1 MSVQDGPTEKRY
13 LANGVSTTYTIPFLL
28 LVASDLKVF
37 LDGVPVLSGFTLS
50 GVGNP
55 TSSITFFVAPS
66 GTLLVQLDVPFE
78 RLTDYQEN
86 GDFLAYTVNRDFDRI
101 WQALKQLRRYTDRTP
116 MLDVNDID
124 GQGFYRAKGN
134 GLTGLASGIGKD
146 TNAITYRDLLTY
158 VADVLAT
165 GQGPINNAANIFYSP
180 PNGGIKNV
188 QNLSDVI
195 DPGNG
200 ANLIS
205 NAYKVINA
213 SQYGCIDGED
223 VSVNLQQASDVA
235 EARGW
240 ALALDFKK
248 GTLSVPV
255 TLPQR
260 VIGLGCELEG
270 NLIWTARKYA
280 SGSEFKCTNLLFDGF
295 WNPDIKGI
303 EVSNVLT
310 FRGFIPDFGGFYSVF
325 QSFRAGQIVLDASKQ
340 AINGNTFIGMNGNK
354 AGGPGLLITTY
365 GEAPSGG
372 VQEAHA
378 NLFIGIDTSHSTGL
392 RNDIVD
398 RNQTNFILGGYCE
411 IGALPVG
418 DWHVG
423 VAGMHIDGSSLPVLQ
438 HHNHCLGMTHHSPA
452 TAGDSIS
459 ASPVNACVGG
469 DWSVIG
475 SNNAPPC
482 FGSSYAATLSPR
494 AETPYGYTAVWGGA
508 ATGANQYLQCRF
520 STPTGRFSGTFILEC
535 PNGLLPYAIEVS
547 DGITTSNRQ
556 ADAAA
561 NLGNGFF
568 LFRVSGAVQKNTQSV
583 VRFFVTAPDG
593 LNRQISLGAAFVTP
607 LKAAFMPTFT
617 EPASCATSFVGG
629 REHKVGT
636 YTQTMVSTGG
646 VQLVTIT
653 YPQPFR
659 NFLVGSP
666 TFTFQ
671 PDAGYQG
678 AYLRHE
684 LVSADR
690 FSAVVRFYYSTAWAG
705 KILWT
710 STSQ

>member
-1 MSVQDGPTEKRY
+1 MTDQTQRLEIATVRAEIGSNITFRFNNDAIDAGGIPTESGDIKN
-13 LANGVSTTYTIPFLL
+13 LKLIIKEIEDKASVSTTIYPTVSAGLAATPEGGMF
-28 LVASDLKVF
+28 LVASSEEDEIYVVWRKVG
-37 LDGVPVLSGFTLS
+37 GVAVDTGKRTLS
-50 GVGNP
+50 SQAVETATEAAQASADESAASATTAQAAATAAVAQFQSLTSTAENEGAAIVG
-55 TSSITFFVAPS
+55 
-66 GTLLVQLDVPFE
+66 
-78 RLTDYQEN
+78 
-86 GDFLAYTVNRDFDRI
+86 
-101 WQALKQLRRYTDRTP
+101 
-116 MLDVNDID
+116 
-124 GQGFYRAKGN
+124 
-134 GLTGLASGIGKD
+134 
-146 TNAITYRDLLTY
+146 
-158 VADVLAT
+158 
-165 GQGPINNAANIFYSP
+165 
-180 PNGGIKNV
+180 
-188 QNLSDVI
+188 
-195 DPGNG
+195 
-200 ANLIS
+200 

-213 SQYGCIDGED
+213 SQYGCADGED
-223 VSVNLQQASDVA
+223 VALSLQLASDDA
-235 EARGW
+235 DARGW
-240 ALALDFKK
+240 PLALDFKN

-255 TLPQR
+255 ALPQR

-270 NLIWTARKYA
+270 DLTWTARKYA

-303 EVSNVLT
+303 EVSNILT

-354 AGGPGLLITTY
+354 AGGPGILITTY
-365 GEAPSGG
+365 GQPPSGG
-372 VQEAHA
+372 VQEAHG
-378 NLFIGIDTSHSTGL
+378 NLFIGADTSHSTGL
-392 RNDIVD
+392 RNDIVGN
-398 RNQTNFILGGYCE
+398 NQTNFILGGYCE
-411 IGALPVG
+411 LGALPLG
-418 DWHVG
+418 DWHIG

-475 SNNAPPC
+475 VNNAPPC
-482 FGSSYAATLSPR
+482 FESSYAATLSAR

-556 ADAAA
+556 ANAAA

-593 LNRQISLGAAFVTP
+593 MNRQISLGAAFVTP

-617 EPASCATSFVGG
+617 EPASCITSFSGG

-636 YTQTMVSTGG
+636 VTQPLVNTAG

-684 LVSADR
+684 LVSADQ